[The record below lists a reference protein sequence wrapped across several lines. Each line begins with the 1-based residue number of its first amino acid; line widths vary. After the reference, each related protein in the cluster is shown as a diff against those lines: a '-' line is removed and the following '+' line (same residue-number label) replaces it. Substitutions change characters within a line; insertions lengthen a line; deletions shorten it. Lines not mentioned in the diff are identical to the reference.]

1 MTDTFSGMTSLEGLA
16 KAVEDLRRENA
27 QLRRDL
33 NRVEAVLQD
42 ARRGVQCGIGFHKY
56 EHDPT
61 YKSSFGSRGVCV
73 CGKTE
78 TYRGD
83 GERNCG
89 DR

>member
-1 MTDTFSGMTSLEGLA
+1 MTSLEGLA
-16 KAVEDLRRENA
+16 RAVEDLRRENA

-42 ARRGVQCGIGFHKY
+42 ARHGVQCGIGFHNY
-56 EHDPT
+56 VHDPT
-61 YKSSFGSRGVCV
+61 YKGFGSRGVCV
-73 CGKTE
+73 CGKTD

-83 GERNCG
+83 RQQNYS